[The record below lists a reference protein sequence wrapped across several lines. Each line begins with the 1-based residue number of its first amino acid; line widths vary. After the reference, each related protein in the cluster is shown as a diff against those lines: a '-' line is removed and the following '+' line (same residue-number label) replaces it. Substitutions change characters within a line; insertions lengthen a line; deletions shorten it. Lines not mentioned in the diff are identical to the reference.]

1 MQDVILID
9 VPEDATDIKTHIL
22 DGITKIVF
30 SSSIQDPLRCGGD
43 MLRLPPGSWT
53 IVEQTEEGAAKIMPK
68 INDED
73 ESYGWEHF
81 MSDEEFEKHDRVDAL
96 PTALASL
103 HSWIRSQGKEPKTSI
118 ILKKEI

>member
-53 IVEQTEEGAAKIMPK
+53 IVEQTEEGAAKIMPSK
-68 INDED
+68 PHED
-73 ESYGWEHF
+73 QLFYTHDNTPET
-81 MSDEEFEKHDRVDAL
+81 FETAIDA
-96 PTALASL
+96 L

>member
-53 IVEQTEEGAAKIMPK
+53 IVEQTEEGAAKIVEK
-68 INDED
+68 DED
-73 ESYGWEHF
+73 GYYKNYNWKSWH
-81 MSDEEFEKHDRVDAL
+81 SDSVCG
-96 PTALASL
+96 TALESL
-103 HSWIRSQGKEPKTSI
+103 HSWIRSQGKEPDEVVI
-118 ILKKEI
+118 VKKK

>member
-53 IVEQTEEGAAKIMPK
+53 IVEQTEEGAAKIVEK
-68 INDED
+68 RGDYWKDYLD
-73 ESYGWEHF
+73 ESDLGT
-81 MSDEEFEKHDRVDAL
+81 SDYDGVHAT
-96 PTALASL
+96 TALASL
-103 HSWIRSQGKEPKTSI
+103 HSWIRSQGKEPDEVVI
-118 ILKKEI
+118 VKKK

>member
-53 IVEQTEEGAAKIMPK
+53 IVEQTEEGAAKIVK
-68 INDED
+68 KYHTLERYADYSKYED
-73 ESYGWEHF
+73 
-81 MSDEEFEKHDRVDAL
+81 HDMCAMHL
-96 PTALASL
+96 PTVDTALESL
-103 HSWIRSQGKEPKTSI
+103 HSWIRSQGKEPDEVVI
-118 ILKKEI
+118 VKKK